1 MRRTTRSSNLGR
13 SKCPRRPTTHH
24 SITHHHHH
32 HHHHRRR
39 HHAHQPDPDL
49 SLAGAPGPATEPP
62 SLPRASFSFPTH
74 LLVRSIHDRRATTLH
89 PYFFFFFLS
98 FRSSLYTP
106 RALYTLGYLPL
117 HAHIKLC
124 RWRSARP
131 CATLTDSLCVIVV
144 QRLDL
149 TRLDTIP
156 PPRHRRLPPHA
167 IRNPLPLSTYPPAV
181 AAATATAVAVAIL
194 LPLGAPVR
202 LFHLHSK

>member
-13 SKCPRRPTTHH
+13 SKCPRRIHTPTTHH

-32 HHHHRRR
+32 HHRR

-49 SLAGAPGPATEPP
+49 SLAGAPGPAIEPP

-89 PYFFFFFLS
+89 SYVFFLS

-117 HAHIKLC
+117 HAHTISC
-124 RWRSARP
+124 VGGARLVRVRP
-131 CATLTDSLCVIVV
+131 SLTHFASSCTE
-144 QRLDL
+144 
-149 TRLDTIP
+149 TRLDTT
-156 PPRHRRLPPHA
+156 RHDTTASTPPHA

-202 LFHLHSK
+202 HFHLHSK

>member
-32 HHHHRRR
+32 HRR
-39 HHAHQPDPDL
+39 HHAHHPDPDL

-62 SLPRASFSFPTH
+62 SLPRASFFSPHTFLSDLSMIDVPLH
-74 LLVRSIHDRRATTLH
+74 YILTL
-89 PYFFFFFLS
+89 FFFFFV
-98 FRSSLYTP
+98 RLYIP
-106 RALYTLGYLPL
+106 PGLCIPL
-117 HAHIKLC
+117 DITIACAYYKLC

-131 CATLTDSLCVIVV
+131 CATLTDSLCVIAV

-149 TRLDTIP
+149 TRHVTTP

-167 IRNPLPLSTYPPAV
+167 IRNPLPLSTHPPPPPPPPPP
-181 AAATATAVAVAIL
+181 
-194 LPLGAPVR
+194 LPLPFSCPLVPR
-202 LFHLHSK
+202 

>member
-32 HHHHRRR
+32 HHRR

-49 SLAGAPGPATEPP
+49 SLAGAPGPAIEPP
-62 SLPRASFSFPTH
+62 SLPRASFFSPHTFLSDLSMIDVPPHYIRT
-74 LLVRSIHDRRATTLH
+74 
-89 PYFFFFFLS
+89 FFLS
-98 FRSSLYTP
+98 FFSFVFIYPPGSVYPWIFTI
-106 RALYTLGYLPL
+106 ACAYY
-117 HAHIKLC
+117 KLC

-131 CATLTDSLCVIVV
+131 CATLTDSLCVIAV

-149 TRLDTIP
+149 TRHVTTP
-156 PPRHRRLPPHA
+156 PPRHRRTPPHA

-181 AAATATAVAVAIL
+181 AVGAATATAVAVAIL

-202 LFHLHSK
+202 HFHLHSK